1 LTRHKLFLWR
11 CDNSPF
17 PRNKTLDFHAEL
29 MQSPGTMPVIEFV
42 IPLFNESEG
51 LLRFH
56 SQLLEIPLSR
66 EYTRRFIYVND
77 GSTDGTQQI
86 LQQLAASQNSVQVIE
101 LSRNFGHQAAL
112 SAGLDAATGD
122 IVISLD
128 GDGQHPPSLIPDMLK
143 LHVSGCDVVQARRM
157 DEKTSAGFL
166 KRTSSRAFYRLLSF
180 VGEVEIAEGSSDFR
194 LLSRRALEALRLMP
208 EYHRFFRGMTVWIG
222 FPSAVIPYEPAL
234 RIEGESKYTFRKM
247 LHLAADGLF
256 SFSLVPLRIGLLLG
270 LGFILVAAFEVMY
283 VAYFFLSG
291 YRERLVPGWSS
302 LVLILTVS
310 SAINMILIGI
320 LGIYVGMI
328 FREVKH
334 RPVYIVRSKTP

>member
-1 LTRHKLFLWR
+1 
-11 CDNSPF
+11 
-17 PRNKTLDFHAEL
+17 

-42 IPLFNESEG
+42 VPLFNERDS
-51 LLRFH
+51 LPRFH

-66 EYTRRFIYVND
+66 EYTRRFTYVND
-77 GSTDGTQQI
+77 GSTDDTQQI
-86 LQQLAASQNSVQVIE
+86 LLELAAAHKDVQVIE

-128 GDGQHPPSLIPDMLK
+128 GDGQHPPSLVPEMLK
-143 LHVSGCDVVQARRM
+143 LHAGGCDIVQARRI
-157 DEKTSAGFL
+157 DQKKSAGFL
-166 KRTSSRAFYRLLSF
+166 KRRTSRAFYWLLSS

-194 LLSRRALEALRLMP
+194 LLSRRALDALRRMP
-208 EYHRFFRGMTVWIG
+208 EYHRFLRGMVVWIG
-222 FPSAVIPYEPAL
+222 FPSAVIPYEPGL
-234 RIEGESKYTFRKM
+234 RIEGESRYTYRKM
-247 LHLAADGLF
+247 FRLATDGLF

-270 LGFILVAAFEVMY
+270 LGFILAAAFELMY
-283 VAYFFLSG
+283 VAYFWLSG

-302 LVLILTVS
+302 LILILTVS

-328 FREVKH
+328 FREVKR
-334 RPVYIVRSKTP
+334 RPVYLVRSKTP